1 MEKET
6 KRILQLVLETMK
18 DQQNAIRALE
28 HETWGSTRTFS
39 DGIADRI
46 ERIAQRVR
54 DLECLTTDLS

>member
-18 DQQNAIRALE
+18 DQHNAIRALE
-28 HETWGSTRTFS
+28 HEAWGSTRTFS

-46 ERIAQRVR
+46 ERIAKQVR
-54 DLECLTTDLS
+54 DLECFAADLS

>member
-18 DQQNAIRALE
+18 DQHNAIRALE
-28 HETWGSTRTFS
+28 HEVWGSSRTFS

-46 ERIAQRVR
+46 ERIAKQVR
-54 DLECLTTDLS
+54 DSERFTAEIS